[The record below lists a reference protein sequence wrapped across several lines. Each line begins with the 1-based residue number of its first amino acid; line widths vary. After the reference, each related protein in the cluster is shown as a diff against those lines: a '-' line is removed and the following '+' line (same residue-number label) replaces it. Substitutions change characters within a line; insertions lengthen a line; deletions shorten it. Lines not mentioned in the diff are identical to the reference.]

1 MAIDAFIKIDD
12 LKGDSID
19 EKHTGE
25 IEVLSWSWG
34 LSQLGST
41 HSGTGGGSGKVSVQ
55 DLSITKRCDAS
66 TSNLIKMCCSGHHF
80 KQALLTLRKAGGKT
94 PVEYLKIKLQDII
107 VSSYSTGGSGEGGEI
122 IHENISLNFAKVTVE
137 YTPQDKTGAAQAAMS
152 ASCNIPGNTANVYG
166 PSPSLSGYRAR
177 PLSRGELGPEGPR
190 RNEEIRM
197 TSAEESVRAGRLDD
211 ALAEL
216 QGQVRKKPA
225 EARLRTFLF
234 QLLAVRG
241 EWDRALTQLKVAGD
255 LDPTSISMVQTY
267 QEAIRCELLRA
278 EVFAGRRTPLLFG
291 KPAEWMALVVQAL
304 NLSANGKFDE
314 ARTLRDKAFEGAPAT
329 SGQIDGQPFAW
340 IADADPRLGPL
351 LEAIVKGRYYWI
363 PFSRLREIRVEKPT
377 DLRDVAWLP
386 ANLALAN
393 GGETVALIPTRYPG
407 SESAADSRVI
417 MARSTEWIEHPGESF
432 FGLGQRLLATDQGEY
447 PLMDI
452 RSVKLDSLDE
462 AEAAAVDGVANG
474 AEGSA

>member
-1 MAIDAFIKIDD
+1 
-12 LKGDSID
+12 
-19 EKHTGE
+19 
-25 IEVLSWSWG
+25 
-34 LSQLGST
+34 
-41 HSGTGGGSGKVSVQ
+41 
-55 DLSITKRCDAS
+55 
-66 TSNLIKMCCSGHHF
+66 
-80 KQALLTLRKAGGKT
+80 
-94 PVEYLKIKLQDII
+94 
-107 VSSYSTGGSGEGGEI
+107 
-122 IHENISLNFAKVTVE
+122 
-137 YTPQDKTGAAQAAMS
+137 
-152 ASCNIPGNTANVYG
+152 
-166 PSPSLSGYRAR
+166 
-177 PLSRGELGPEGPR
+177 
-190 RNEEIRM
+190 M

-278 EVFAGRRTPLLFG
+278 EVFAGRRTHLLFG

>member
-1 MAIDAFIKIDD
+1 
-12 LKGDSID
+12 
-19 EKHTGE
+19 
-25 IEVLSWSWG
+25 
-34 LSQLGST
+34 
-41 HSGTGGGSGKVSVQ
+41 
-55 DLSITKRCDAS
+55 
-66 TSNLIKMCCSGHHF
+66 
-80 KQALLTLRKAGGKT
+80 
-94 PVEYLKIKLQDII
+94 
-107 VSSYSTGGSGEGGEI
+107 
-122 IHENISLNFAKVTVE
+122 
-137 YTPQDKTGAAQAAMS
+137 
-152 ASCNIPGNTANVYG
+152 
-166 PSPSLSGYRAR
+166 
-177 PLSRGELGPEGPR
+177 
-190 RNEEIRM
+190 M
-197 TSAEESVRAGRLDD
+197 TAEESVRAGRLDD

-216 QGQVRKKPA
+216 QGQIRKKPA

-255 LDPTSISMVQTY
+255 LDPTTIAMVQTY
-267 QEAIRCELLRA
+267 QEAIRCEMLRA

-304 NLSANGKFDE
+304 SLSANGKFDE
-314 ARTLRDKAFEGAPAT
+314 AKTLRDKAFEGAPTT

-351 LEAIVKGRYYWI
+351 LEAVVKGRYYWI

-407 SESAADSRVI
+407 SETATDSRVI
-417 MARSTEWIEHPGESF
+417 MARSTEWIEHPGENF

-452 RSVKLDSLDE
+452 RSITLDSLDE
-462 AEAAAVDGVANG
+462 AEGAAIDDMAPNGAAPDG